1 LSTGP
6 GWHDGDGGPT
16 EDSLPSAEDLFS
28 TGPAVTPEQAA
39 SEVRRSAGLRHAPRS
54 DRRRR
59 DGPDVAGL
67 LRWLGLE

>member
-28 TGPAVTPEQAA
+28 VGPVVTPEQAA
-39 SEVRRSAGLRHAPRS
+39 DEVRRSAGLRHAPRP
-54 DRRRR
+54 DQRR
-59 DGPDVAGL
+59 DGPDTAGL